1 MSILSNVSA
10 GASSEGQRIIIA
22 GVEGVGKSTLVANAP
37 RALFVPMELGYAS
50 ILTPKT
56 PLLTTYDDVF
66 TLLDEIK
73 LSVQSNRNQFMTLS
87 FDSATAL
94 ERLIHTKVLETDP
107 DVVKARLAKQPDPKN
122 LTMETA
128 HGGYGKAYNLANDYF
143 SRFTRY
149 CDELAR
155 YGKLNIVIT
164 CHVFPSLV
172 KDSAYGEYNSWDLL
186 LHSPKNDKTY
196 GKRELITQWADMIG
210 FLHEPLFVQKAEK
223 GQSLVKG
230 ISANQGRVLAVDR
243 TPGWV
248 AKNRYGLTGT
258 IPIPKENGWNSIA
271 NAIYNSSGIDLW
283 NRDV

>member
-1 MSILSNVSA
+1 VSILGQVSSG
-10 GASSEGQRIIIA
+10 GAPEGQRIVIA
-22 GVEGVGKSTLVANAP
+22 AVEKVGKTTLVANAP
-37 RALFVPMELGYAS
+37 RALLIPLEMGYAS
-50 ILTPKT
+50 IKTPKT
-56 PLLTTYDDVF
+56 PLITSYDDLF

-73 LSVQSNRNQFMTLS
+73 AVTMAGKNEFLTLS

-94 ERLIHTKVLETDP
+94 EQLIHKKVIATDP
-107 DVVKARLAKQPDPKN
+107 DVIKGIGKN
-122 LTMETA
+122 VTMETA

-149 CDELAR
+149 CDELAK

-172 KDSAYGEYNSWDLL
+172 KDAAYGEYNSWDLL

-196 GKRELITQWADMIG
+196 GKREMMTQWADMIG

-223 GQSLVKG
+223 GQTITKG
-230 ISANQGRVLAVDR
+230 ISAGQGRVLAVDR

-248 AKNRYGLTGT
+248 AGNRYGLTGL
-258 IPIPKENGWNSIA
+258 IPIPPVNGWNNLA
-271 NAIYNSSGIDLW
+271 HAIYTNCGIDVY
-283 NRDV
+283 NRDVK